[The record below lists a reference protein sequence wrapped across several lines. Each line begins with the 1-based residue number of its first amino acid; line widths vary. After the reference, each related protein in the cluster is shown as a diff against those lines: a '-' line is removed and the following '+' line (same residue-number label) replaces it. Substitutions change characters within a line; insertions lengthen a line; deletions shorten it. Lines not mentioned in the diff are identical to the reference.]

1 MLVVAVVELE
11 VVVDQVQEVL
21 VVVELVVDLILQEE
35 QDQLTLVVVEVELV
49 VDLVVLL
56 GQMVVQVS

>member
-1 MLVVAVVELE
+1 
-11 VVVDQVQEVL
+11 VVDQVQEVL